1 MIETFYDTDGNP
13 ISLEVYLALTED
25 GTEQTIKEDKLD
37 NGLIV
42 RTIWVGMNLQP
53 EPDGPLQ
60 IIETTVIDSSTNE
73 RCLNTRWTI
82 NNRYSSER
90 EAKSGHNAI
99 RKECENWTAIAA
111 GRDEANKQLK

>member
-60 IIETTVIDSSTNE
+60 IIETVCINRVTEIGSRMCYHNINTLDS
-73 RCLNTRWTI
+73 
-82 NNRYSSER
+82 
-90 EAKSGHNAI
+90 
-99 RKECENWTAIAA
+99 
-111 GRDEANKQLK
+111 LKFFFN